1 MRISSTAERL
11 KFIINKFN
19 IKQSQIIERAQPF
32 CEKFDVKLRK
42 NDLSQYVSGKVEPGQ
57 KKLSILALAL
67 NVSEAW
73 LMGYDVPMTIPEEDG
88 ISFRINTNLNKGKP
102 YLSWQE
108 QDLVNDYVKMQKA
121 IESVKAIPIFDI
133 DNIGIG
139 ALDVSFG
146 RIHDYLPL
154 IINDVEHKGELI
166 YVRNNS
172 KYSNYKGTMY
182 PLIDDNDIVLLD
194 YEVSPENG
202 ELVIA
207 EYMPGIRFFCR
218 YFRYKEYVEFQFQS
232 QKSKCILNND
242 PDFSRYAVKGVIK
255 QIIKNIK

>member
-11 KFIINKFN
+11 KYIINKFN

-32 CEKFDVKLRK
+32 CEKFNVKLRK

-73 LMGYDVPMTIPEEDG
+73 LMGYDVPMTISEEG
-88 ISFRINTNLNKGKP
+88 STTLRINKNLNKGLP
-102 YLSWQE
+102 YLPWQE
-108 QDLVNDYVKMQKA
+108 QDLVNDYVKMQEA
-121 IESVKAIPIFDI
+121 IESAKAVPIFDI
-133 DNIGIG
+133 DDIGIG

-146 RIHDYLPL
+146 KIHDYLPL
-154 IINDVEHKGELI
+154 IISNVEHKGELI

-194 YEVSPENG
+194 FETVPENG

-207 EYMPGIRFFCR
+207 EYFPGIRFFCR
-218 YFRYKEYVEFQFQS
+218 YFRYNEYVEFQFQS
-232 QKSKCILNND
+232 QKSKCISTND
-242 PDFSRYAVKGVIK
+242 QDFSRYAVKGVVK
-255 QIIKNIK
+255 QIIKNI